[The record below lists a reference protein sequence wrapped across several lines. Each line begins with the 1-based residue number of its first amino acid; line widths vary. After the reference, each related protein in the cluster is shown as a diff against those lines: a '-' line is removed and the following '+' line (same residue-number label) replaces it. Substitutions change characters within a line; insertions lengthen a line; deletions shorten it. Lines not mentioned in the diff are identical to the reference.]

1 MRPADAGCPPSPFLI
16 DEHRPLGDL
25 ITGQHSRVCEC
36 SVLAGR
42 VRRAAGAVSSTCT
55 SRRGQRATSSMSR
68 LPLHTLAH
76 PLRAHPDSHLIYDP
90 LQVNLSHR
98 HGAAR
103 QAAAIDVDELLRQPT
118 PGSCASAAWGGAEQL
133 GAYRRDDGERGCCV
147 LWPCGTRTVR
157 VSRAR
162 QLQEHRDRC
171 GKATS
176 AGDQRPAPAPME
188 LDGRLCSFRSDAE
201 AVCVSGSDATAMH
214 VLCVSCGPV
223 R

>member
-1 MRPADAGCPPSPFLI
+1 M
-16 DEHRPLGDL
+16 
-25 ITGQHSRVCEC
+25 
-36 SVLAGR
+36 LAGR

-68 LPLHTLAH
+68 LPLRTLAH
-76 PLRAHPDSHLIYDP
+76 PLRAHPSSLLNFGRP
-90 LQVNLSHR
+90 QVSLYLR

-118 PGSCASAAWGGAEQL
+118 PGSCASAAWGGSEQL
-133 GAYRRDDGERGCCV
+133 GACRRDDGERGCCV
-147 LWPCGTRTVR
+147 MWPCGTRTVR

-162 QLQEHRDRC
+162 QLQEHRGRC

-176 AGDQRPAPAPME
+176 AGDQRPAPAPPG
-188 LDGRLCSFRSDAE
+188 LGARLCCFRSGAE
-201 AVCVSGSDATAMH
+201 AACVSDSDAIAMH
-214 VLCVSCGPV
+214 ALCVSCGPV